1 MGSVLPELI
10 HIYRLQGL
18 IHPLADLFRGDAQ
31 IFRCKGHILL
41 HHIGDDLVVRVL
53 KHHTHRA
60 ADVQQP
66 VLIRSVNAVHVHL
79 ASAGQQDSVHMLGQG
94 GFSAPVVP
102 QDGYKGAFLDGQI
115 YAVQHHWGHPLG
127 RRVGETEVFSFDDG
141 VAHMIALSG

>member
-1 MGSVLPELI
+1 
-10 HIYRLQGL
+10 
-18 IHPLADLFRGDAQ
+18 
-31 IFRCKGHILL
+31 
-41 HHIGDDLVVRVL
+41 
-53 KHHTHRA
+53 
-60 ADVQQP
+60 
-66 VLIRSVNAVHVHL
+66 
-79 ASAGQQDSVHMLGQG
+79 MLGQG